1 MGVLKRTQKKLR
13 RKENLFYTLNI
24 NARLQPFDRADIYE
38 DRIDDEIISAGIG
51 EINGG
56 GSQQN
61 SEGEIVGCDVDIIL
75 NSEDMDT
82 LNQLVEILSK
92 FDFPKGTVLC
102 ADDSDMVFQIGTLE
116 GMAVYLNGTDLPK
129 SVYRDCDVNYVIEK
143 MKTKMSGLGTMY
155 SYFEGN
161 RETALYFYG
170 SSFEDMKRSIEGF
183 AAKYPL
189 CHKCRIEKIA

>member
-1 MGVLKRTQKKLR
+1 MGVLKRTHKKSAK
-13 RKENLFYTLNI
+13 KENLFYTLNI

-56 GSQQN
+56 GSQLN
-61 SEGEIVGCDVDIIL
+61 CEGEIVGCDVDILL

-102 ADDSDMVFQIGTLE
+102 ADESDNVYQIGTLE

-143 MKTKMSGLGTMY
+143 MNMKLSGYGSMY
-155 SYFEGN
+155 SYFEGK

-170 SSFEDMKRSIEGF
+170 KSFEDMKNAISGF
-183 AAKYPL
+183 TAKYPL